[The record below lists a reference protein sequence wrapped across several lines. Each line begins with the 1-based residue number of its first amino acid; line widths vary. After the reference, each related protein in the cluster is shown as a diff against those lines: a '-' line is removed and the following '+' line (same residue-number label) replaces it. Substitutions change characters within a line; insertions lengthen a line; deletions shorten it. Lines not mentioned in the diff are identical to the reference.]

1 MVRLHFEISTSTML
15 FTAFANTFA
24 EDLRELIIRTG
35 WQNCFKGVPGTEE
48 RSFSLIL
55 RMDRLDTSATCVT
68 SERAWPGLRWALV
81 RFTWMRRR
89 ALIKILITEVMTQSL
104 SQTVMIFAFDVMWF
118 DKPLSSLRWPRRM
131 GTLAQG
137 KGCSGWGSKPLCH
150 HGHTSWRQAL

>member
-24 EDLRELIIRTG
+24 EDLRELVIRTG

-55 RMDRLDTSATCVT
+55 RMYRLDTSATCVT

-137 KGCSGWGSKPLCH
+137 KGCSGWGSTPLYR